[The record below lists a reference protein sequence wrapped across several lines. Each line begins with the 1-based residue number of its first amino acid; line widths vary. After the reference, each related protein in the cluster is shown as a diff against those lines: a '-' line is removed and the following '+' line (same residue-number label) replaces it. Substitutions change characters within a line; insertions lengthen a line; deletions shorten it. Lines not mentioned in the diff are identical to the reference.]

1 MTRPSD
7 GTARL
12 QQAIVADALIAGC
25 AIRGLEADSHA
36 LAWCSTG
43 FDGTRHHLHFQAPPS
58 ASLDDWLAT
67 LDSHEWQVPGLLVVD
82 LAATRDGDRLIL
94 TAVTLDPDRA

>member
-12 QQAIVADALIAGC
+12 RQAIVADASIAGC
-25 AIRGLEADSHA
+25 AIKGWEADSHA
-36 LAWCSTG
+36 LAWCSAG
-43 FDGTRHHLHFQAPPS
+43 FDGTHHHLHFQAPPS

-67 LDSHEWQVPGLLVVD
+67 LDSREWQVPGLLVVG

-94 TAVTLDPDRA
+94 TLVTLDPDRA